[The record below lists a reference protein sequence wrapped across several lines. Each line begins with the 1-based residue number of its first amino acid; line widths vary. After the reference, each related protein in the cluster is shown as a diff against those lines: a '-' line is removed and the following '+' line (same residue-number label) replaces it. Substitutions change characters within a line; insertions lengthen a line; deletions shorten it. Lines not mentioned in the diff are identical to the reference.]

1 MSNKAKFALT
11 TGITVAIVQ
20 YVYTI
25 FLEPLIKSNQL
36 NAMINIIIILLIL
49 LIIYMIFK
57 NKNKQG
63 K

>member
-11 TGITVAIVQ
+11 TGIIVAIVQ

-57 NKNKQG
+57 NKQG